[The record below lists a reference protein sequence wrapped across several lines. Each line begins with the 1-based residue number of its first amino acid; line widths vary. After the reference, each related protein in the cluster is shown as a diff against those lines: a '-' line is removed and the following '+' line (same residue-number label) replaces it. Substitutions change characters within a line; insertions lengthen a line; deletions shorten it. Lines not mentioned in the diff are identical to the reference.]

1 MHVTEVTVVIKV
13 RRSCEKEPNPPP
25 ESLQQ
30 AQWKWAGKN
39 AAALLPYLISALRH
53 LS

>member
-1 MHVTEVTVVIKV
+1 MNVTEVTVVIKV
-13 RRSCEKEPNPPP
+13 RKSCEREPDPPP
-25 ESLQQ
+25 ETLQE
-30 AQWKWAGKN
+30 ARWKGAGKN